1 MAKII
6 NVEKCIG
13 CGRCEQSC
21 IVGCISKNENNKRV
35 INTNACVDC
44 GACQLGCPINCI
56 DNF

>member
-1 MAKII
+1 M
-6 NVEKCIG
+6 
-13 CGRCEQSC
+13 
-21 IVGCISKNENNKRV
+21 SKNENNKRV